1 MKIFRQ
7 LTLNIKSLQIT
18 LPAFAL
24 SYGVSHAAGSKKM
37 VSLDNTDFVVLISF
51 LIFVGVLIYFKVP
64 SIVGAFL
71 DKRSNDIQSEIEK
84 AGEILEEAKKIL
96 SSIEADHIKT
106 GETIEQMLENAN
118 WAPNHGKTE
127 PWRFFVFEG
136 DATTQFGKAH
146 ADLYKKHTALGGQRT
161 WTCMVNLN
169 QSFSGGY
176 TNFPKLDLEIK
187 PLSGQA
193 ILWDNIDNAYRPHQQ
208 SLHGGMPVEQGDKFI
223 LTQWFRQ
230 SVRG

>member
-7 LTLNIKSLQIT
+7 LTLNIKYLQIT

-96 SSIEADHIKT
+96 SSIEADHIRT
-106 GETIEQMLENAN
+106 SETIGQMVETARSRAGEEEEKAKKNIEELMKNKLISAEGQVMSNERKILEEIEDRAI
-118 WAPNHGKTE
+118 
-127 PWRFFVFEG
+127 
-136 DATTQFGKAH
+136 
-146 ADLYKKHTALGGQRT
+146 DLSIEKVK
-161 WTCMVNLN
+161 V
-169 QSFSGGY
+169 
-176 TNFPKLDLEIK
+176 KL
-187 PLSGQA
+187 S
-193 ILWDNIDNAYRPHQQ
+193 Q
-208 SLHGGMPVEQGDKFI
+208 SLSSSDYDNQFDESI
-223 LTQWFRQ
+223 Q
-230 SVRG
+230 SIEKGLKKVYS

>member
-7 LTLNIKSLQIT
+7 LTLKIKSLQIT

-96 SSIEADHIKT
+96 SSIEADHIRT
-106 GETIEQMLENAN
+106 SETIGQMVETARSRAGEEEEKAKKNIEELMKNKLISAEGQVMSNERKILEEIEDRAI
-118 WAPNHGKTE
+118 
-127 PWRFFVFEG
+127 
-136 DATTQFGKAH
+136 
-146 ADLYKKHTALGGQRT
+146 DLSIEKVK
-161 WTCMVNLN
+161 V
-169 QSFSGGY
+169 
-176 TNFPKLDLEIK
+176 KL
-187 PLSGQA
+187 S
-193 ILWDNIDNAYRPHQQ
+193 Q
-208 SLHGGMPVEQGDKFI
+208 SLSSSDYDNQFDASI
-223 LTQWFRQ
+223 Q
-230 SVRG
+230 SIEKGLKKVYS

>member
-51 LIFVGVLIYFKVP
+51 LIFVGVLVYFKVP

-71 DKRSNDIQSEIEK
+71 DKRSNDIHNEIEK

-96 SSIEADHIKT
+96 SSIEADHKRT
-106 GETIEQMLENAN
+106 SETIGQMVETARSRAGEEEEKAKKNIEELMKNKLISAEGQVMSNERKILEEIEDRAI
-118 WAPNHGKTE
+118 
-127 PWRFFVFEG
+127 
-136 DATTQFGKAH
+136 
-146 ADLYKKHTALGGQRT
+146 DLSIEKVK
-161 WTCMVNLN
+161 V
-169 QSFSGGY
+169 
-176 TNFPKLDLEIK
+176 KL
-187 PLSGQA
+187 S
-193 ILWDNIDNAYRPHQQ
+193 Q
-208 SLHGGMPVEQGDKFI
+208 SLSSSDYDNQFDSSI
-223 LTQWFRQ
+223 Q
-230 SVRG
+230 SIEKGLKKVYS

>member
-18 LPAFAL
+18 LLAFAL

-51 LIFVGVLIYFKVP
+51 LIFVGILIYFKVP

-96 SSIEADHIKT
+96 SSIEADHKRT
-106 GETIEQMLENAN
+106 SETIGQMVETARSRAGEEEEKAKKNIEELMKNKLISAEGQVMSNERKILEEIEDRAI
-118 WAPNHGKTE
+118 
-127 PWRFFVFEG
+127 
-136 DATTQFGKAH
+136 
-146 ADLYKKHTALGGQRT
+146 DLSIEKVK
-161 WTCMVNLN
+161 V
-169 QSFSGGY
+169 
-176 TNFPKLDLEIK
+176 KL
-187 PLSGQA
+187 S
-193 ILWDNIDNAYRPHQQ
+193 Q
-208 SLHGGMPVEQGDKFI
+208 SLSSSDYDNQFNASI
-223 LTQWFRQ
+223 Q
-230 SVRG
+230 SIEKGLKKVYS